1 MGLRNMRIT
10 KATCGTTDSQDRLER
25 LVERVELLAV
35 VGEAVEGVPEAALG
49 DEFEGGT
56 RQEVEHVNSRSIV
69 RAVGLGSEPVA
80 ELIGDAV
87 EHW

>member
-1 MGLRNMRIT
+1 MR
-10 KATCGTTDSQDRLER
+10 TCRTTDSQNRLER

-49 DEFEGGT
+49 DELERGA
-56 RQEVEHVNSRSIV
+56 RQEVEHVNGRSLKRCV
-69 RAVGLGSEPVA
+69 DLGGEPVA